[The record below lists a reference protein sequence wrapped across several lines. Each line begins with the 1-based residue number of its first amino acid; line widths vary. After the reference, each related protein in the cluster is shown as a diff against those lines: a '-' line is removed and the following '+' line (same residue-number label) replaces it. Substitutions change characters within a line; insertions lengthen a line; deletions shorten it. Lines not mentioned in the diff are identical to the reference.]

1 MQYRMATCEDIDL
14 LVSQRLDF
22 IKVYKDNEKYE
33 TLKENCYAYFT
44 KAFANDSCDVV
55 LAEADGTCIG
65 TGIVF
70 YYDSVPSPF
79 NITGKNSYITSMYVE
94 PDYRRRGIGAELLER
109 VIACAKKRDV
119 TVMFLSA
126 SDMGRPLYEKR
137 GFINSKNGMLLDLRE
152 EDSL

>member
-1 MQYRMATCEDIDL
+1 MQYRMATCNDIDL

-22 IKVYKDNEKYE
+22 IKVNKDNEKYE

-55 LAEADGTCIG
+55 LAEADGICIG

-79 NITGKNSYITSMYVE
+79 NITGKNSYITSMYVA
-94 PDYRRRGIGAELLER
+94 PSYRRKGIGAELLER
-109 VIACAKKRDV
+109 VIACAKKRGV

-126 SDMGRPLYEKR
+126 SEMGRPMYERR
-137 GFINSKNGMLLDLRE
+137 GFTDSKNGMLLDLRE
-152 EDSL
+152 AF